1 MGGSDIWYVWYKYS
15 ICHRKQLKAA
25 VTAESEPLFCPQF
38 SQGGLGLGTGT
49 AERDFLRFS
58 M

>member
-1 MGGSDIWYVWYKYS
+1 MEVIFGMFGINTVSAM
-15 ICHRKQLKAA
+15 RKQLKAA

>member
-1 MGGSDIWYVWYKYS
+1 MIFGMFGINTVSAM
-15 ICHRKQLKAA
+15 RKQLKAA

-38 SQGGLGLGTGT
+38 SQGRLGLGTGT